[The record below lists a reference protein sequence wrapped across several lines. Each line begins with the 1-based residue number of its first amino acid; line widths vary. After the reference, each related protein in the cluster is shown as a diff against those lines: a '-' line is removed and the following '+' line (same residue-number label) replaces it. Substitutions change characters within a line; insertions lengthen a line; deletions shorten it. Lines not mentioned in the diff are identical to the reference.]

1 MFLYTKGTTATEEL
15 KTEEEAMHRQ
25 SEKEGRRKD
34 DLQMFICLLQC
45 WNDSAASGI
54 EMYKLKVFT
63 HLRTNLCQQQ
73 LSN

>member
-45 WNDSAASGI
+45 
-54 EMYKLKVFT
+54 
-63 HLRTNLCQQQ
+63 
-73 LSN
+73 